1 MSGRSPGAPSWWA
14 RSITATERGF
24 LAVLLLGLLAVQASP
39 GRAEPFLDRL
49 GLGEDRR
56 RTVERRCGE
65 DRLCIARRLAAV
77 EPERYRLVRVR
88 TPDTDSIRWVRTLP
102 SITAVEALGDGR
114 LLVRLERFG
123 RRLLPEFEERLPPG
137 ARVVLDLRTHE
148 GGDFGRMLRLA
159 RALLGRRPPVPLL
172 LADGGAT
179 PVPLPETASLDLR
192 LEAVLIGPRT
202 ASAAEVL
209 AALAAR
215 AGVALCGRRSRGK
228 DWLEEVVPV
237 RQGWQLHVRR
247 GRIIVPGVTL
257 AGGLRPPPAA
267 PSCPEIRPDR
277 SVR

>member
-24 LAVLLLGLLAVQASP
+24 LAVLLLGLLAAPVSP

-56 RTVERRCGE
+56 RTVESRCGE
-65 DRLCIARRLAAV
+65 DRLCIARRLAAL

-88 TPDTDSIRWVRTLP
+88 TPDTDTIRWVRSRP
-102 SITAVEALGDGR
+102 SITAVDALEDGR

-123 RRLLPEFEERLPPG
+123 RRLLREFSEGLPRS
-137 ARVVLDLRTHE
+137 ARIVLDLRSNG

-159 RALLGRRPPVPLL
+159 RALFGTRPSPPLL
-172 LADGGAT
+172 VTDRGTT
-179 PVPLPETASLDLR
+179 PFPSPDVPPLDLR

-202 ASAAEVL
+202 ASSAEVL

-215 AGVALCGRRSRGK
+215 AGVAVCGRRSRGK

-237 RQGWQLHVRR
+237 RQGWQLYVRR

-257 AGGLRPPPAA
+257 AGGLRPSADA
-267 PSCPEIRPDR
+267 GSCPEIGSAPFLR
-277 SVR
+277 